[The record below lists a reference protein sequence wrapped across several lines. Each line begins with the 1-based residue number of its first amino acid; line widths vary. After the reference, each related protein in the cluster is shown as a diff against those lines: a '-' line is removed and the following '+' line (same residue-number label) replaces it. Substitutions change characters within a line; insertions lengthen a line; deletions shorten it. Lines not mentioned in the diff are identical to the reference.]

1 MNAWTPPSIVID
13 VDPDAPAPLREQIAK
28 LGSLALE
35 PAQDI
40 SWQLQLTGKH
50 LALTRP
56 DGVSLCLDFTAGKAR
71 HRVNEAGQGAQAL
84 GKALGISAFRK
95 KHGFLPIVVD
105 ATGGLGQDAWAMSS
119 LGCKVIVLERHPI
132 VHALL
137 ANALERANEDEFSQ
151 DIANRITLL
160 NIDAITWLS
169 DNNHSDQGQAI
180 YLDPM
185 YPSRKQKADSKKG
198 MQFLHALLGPPATD
212 ESTQLLRSALAY
224 QAHRVVV
231 KRPKGAENLAG
242 TEQWSGQRTTIQSA
256 NTRYDIY
263 HQSRKF

>member
-1 MNAWTPPSIVID
+1 MSAWTPPSVVIGN
-13 VDPDAPAPLREQIAK
+13 DPDGPESHRLQIAK
-28 LGSLALE
+28 LSMLTSDL
-35 PAQDI
+35 AQDP
-40 SWQLQLTGKH
+40 SWQLQLTDKH

-84 GKALGISAFRK
+84 GKALGTSTFRK
-95 KHGFLPIVVD
+95 KHGFLPTIVD

-151 DIANRITLL
+151 VIASRIMLSNT
-160 NIDAITWLS
+160 DAIIWLS
-169 DNNHSDQGQAI
+169 NKEHSDQAQVI

-185 YPSRKQKADSKKG
+185 YPVRKQKADSKKG
-198 MQFLHALLGPPATD
+198 MQFLHALLGPVATD
-212 ESTQLLRSALAY
+212 ESTHLLRSALAY
-224 QAHRVVV
+224 QANRVVV

-242 TEQWSGQRTTIQSA
+242 TGQWTGQITTIQSA
-256 NTRYDIY
+256 KTRYDIY

>member
-1 MNAWTPPSIVID
+1 MSAWTPPSIVISN
-13 VDPDAPAPLREQIAK
+13 DPDDPESQRLQIATPS
-28 LGSLALE
+28 SLASDL
-35 PAQDI
+35 AQDP
-40 SWQLQLTGKH
+40 SWQLQLADKH
-50 LALTRP
+50 LALMRP

-84 GKALGISAFRK
+84 GKALGISGFRK
-95 KHGFLPIVVD
+95 KHGFLPTVVD

-160 NIDAITWLS
+160 NTDAITWLS
-169 DNNHSDQGQAI
+169 DKNHSDQGQAI

-185 YPSRKQKADSKKG
+185 YPARKQKAGSKKG
-198 MQFLHALLGPPATD
+198 MQFLHALLGPPDTD

-224 QAHRVVV
+224 HAHRVVV

-242 TEQWSGQRTTIQSA
+242 TELWTGQRTTIQSA